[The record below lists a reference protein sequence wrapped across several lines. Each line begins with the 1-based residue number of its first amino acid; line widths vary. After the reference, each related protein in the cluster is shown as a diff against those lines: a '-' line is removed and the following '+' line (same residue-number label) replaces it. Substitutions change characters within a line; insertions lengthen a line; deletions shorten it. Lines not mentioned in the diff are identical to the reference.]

1 MKKRVFLMALA
12 VLLLVG
18 MAVPAMAETWLSYQN
33 KTVSS
38 GNSIAAT
45 GTITKVNK
53 DMNYATFRNA
63 ETYAQ
68 HNPSF
73 KTSITMRAWAGS
85 SGTNVAAS
93 ATVSSGGQ
101 KNGTFGTGYGGVGTS
116 YRLGLFNGSADTVTS
131 SGRWTPH

>member
-1 MKKRVFLMALA
+1 MAA
-12 VLLLVG
+12 
-18 MAVPAMAETWLSYQN
+18 TWGSYSN
-33 KTVSS
+33 KTVAS
-38 GNSIAAT
+38 GNSITAT
-45 GTITKVNK
+45 GTITKQSNLF
-53 DMNYATFRNA
+53 NYATFTNRD
-63 ETYAQ
+63 THAQ

-116 YRLGLFNGSADTVTS
+116 YRLGLFNGSADTLTS